1 MILKYTIWLSV
12 TQSELSNFIICHVF
26 IKMLEES
33 PMSIIWNLT
42 IRRVSVNLPV
52 YFMNF
57 VS

>member
-12 TQSELSNFIICHVF
+12 TQSELSNFIICYVF

-42 IRRVSVNLPV
+42 KRRESVSLPV